1 MEAIQHQIEEGIN
14 TYIVVKT
21 GCGLGSAA
29 IAAIVMMIFG
39 IDLWFVWAVLTFI
52 LNYVPYI
59 GSLIATIPPL
69 IIGLIL
75 LPPVGLLALTGLLL
89 VNQQVWGNY
98 IETKWAGR
106 ALDLSPVILLL
117 ITAFS
122 FWLWG
127 IVGMVLAVPLFVIVK
142 IVLENIEE
150 TRPIAILL
158 SERAPTLNEAWL
170 DALRDGNLSIGEYH
184 KLTELQK
191 SLGVSDV
198 EVTRISGISAI
209 KIINKRGRARPSE
222 IEFVLSA
229 AVGTVYYDLLK
240 SNLSTGKITQTMRKD
255 LEKLKDLLSE
265 EE

>member
-1 MEAIQHQIEEGIN
+1 
-14 TYIVVKT
+14 YIVVKT
-21 GCGLGSAA
+21 GCGLGSAV

-127 IVGMVLAVPLFVIVK
+127 ITGMILAVPLFAIVK

-150 TRPIAILL
+150 TRPIAILI

-170 DALRDGNLSIGEYH
+170 DALRDGNLSVGEYH
-184 KLTELQK
+184 KLTELQRR
-191 SLGVSDV
+191 LGVSDS

-209 KIINKRGRARPSE
+209 KIILQRGRARIGE
-222 IEFVLSA
+222 IDFVLSS
-229 AVGTVYYDLLK
+229 AVNTIYFEILK
-240 SNLSTGKITQTMRKD
+240 ENLTAGKITKDVRND
-255 LEKLKDLLSE
+255 LEKLKDIL
-265 EE
+265 

>member
-1 MEAIQHQIEEGIN
+1 
-14 TYIVVKT
+14 
-21 GCGLGSAA
+21 
-29 IAAIVMMIFG
+29 
-39 IDLWFVWAVLTFI
+39 
-52 LNYVPYI
+52 
-59 GSLIATIPPL
+59 
-69 IIGLIL
+69 
-75 LPPVGLLALTGLLL
+75 
-89 VNQQVWGNY
+89 
-98 IETKWAGR
+98 
-106 ALDLSPVILLL
+106 
-117 ITAFS
+117 
-122 FWLWG
+122 
-127 IVGMVLAVPLFVIVK
+127 MVLAVPLFVIVK